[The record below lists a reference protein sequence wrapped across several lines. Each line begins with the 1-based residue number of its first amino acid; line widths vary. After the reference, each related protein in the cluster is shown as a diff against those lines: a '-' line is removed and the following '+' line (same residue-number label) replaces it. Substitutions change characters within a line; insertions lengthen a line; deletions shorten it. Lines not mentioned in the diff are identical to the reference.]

1 MLRNKKSDISNTNIF
16 VMKSDKKSD
25 PKQKEVTII
34 SEESFLKVTLLFHVI
49 FMFGDI
55 LRVTSK

>member
-1 MLRNKKSDISNTNIF
+1 MFRNKKSDISNTNIF

-34 SEESFLKVTLLFHVI
+34 SEESFFKGNVTI
-49 FMFGDI
+49 SGDI
-55 LRVTSK
+55 HVWGHIKQLS